1 MVASDTRGGRQN
13 LLVCMRRS
21 LQLISNW
28 SFFCYNEHMQQPVAF
43 FDVDGT
49 IFRSSLLIELVEAL
63 IKEGVFPNEAAD
75 IYRQEYTAWRNREG
89 TYDEYIGALIEAY
102 LSHIKGVHYGEF
114 ADVGKRV
121 VSLHSKR
128 VYRYTRDLIT
138 ELKNK
143 GYYIVAISQSPK
155 TVLDAFC
162 KQYGFDKVYGR
173 MYEIG
178 PQDRFTGI
186 VTDEHLIENKANIV
200 KRVFEHN
207 SELTR
212 SGSIAVGDTD
222 GDIPLLESVET
233 AICFNPNET
242 LYKYAKRMNW
252 KIVVERKDVI
262 YHL

>member
-1 MVASDTRGGRQN
+1 
-13 LLVCMRRS
+13 
-21 LQLISNW
+21 
-28 SFFCYNEHMQQPVAF
+28 MQQPVAF

-63 IKEGVFPNEAAD
+63 ISDGVFPAEAKD
-75 IYRQEYTAWRNREG
+75 LYRYEATAWRNREG
-89 TYDEYIGALIEAY
+89 SYDDYIEAIIDTY
-102 LSHIKGVHYGEF
+102 LAHIKGVHYGEF

-121 VSLHSKR
+121 VNINSKR
-128 VYRYTRDLIT
+128 VYRYTRDLVK
-138 ELKNK
+138 ELKGK

-178 PQDRFTGI
+178 PQDRFTGN
-186 VTDEHLIENKANIV
+186 VTDVHLISNKANIV

-207 SELTR
+207 NDLTR
-212 SGSIAVGDTD
+212 TGSIAVGDTE
-222 GDIPLLESVET
+222 GDIPLLESVEQ
-233 AICFNPNET
+233 AICFNPNQA
-242 LYKYAKRMNW
+242 LYTYSKRMGW
-252 KIVVERKDVI
+252 QTIVERKDVI